1 MTKHYILQLDP
12 SAKYEWDRCSLR
24 DPITADR
31 PGFAELI
38 AQAVG
43 EQPGSYLVAV
53 KIEVQVLEQAAPQS
67 QQEAQREAER
77 GSPSIS
83 EFSPSEFSP
92 SEFSTELPTRAVLH
106 ELVA

>member
-43 EQPGSYLVAV
+43 EQPGSYLVSV

-67 QQEAQREAER
+67 QRE
-77 GSPSIS
+77 PQLPPMS
-83 EFSPSEFSP
+83 EFSS
-92 SEFSTELPTRAVLH
+92 ELPTRAPVLQG
-106 ELVA
+106 LVA

>member
-12 SAKYEWDRCSLR
+12 NAKYEWDRCSLR

-31 PGFAELI
+31 PGFAELV

-43 EQPGSYLVAV
+43 EQPGSYLVSV

-67 QQEAQREAER
+67 QLI
-77 GSPSIS
+77 P
-83 EFSPSEFSP
+83 PM
-92 SEFSTELPTRAVLH
+92 TELPSELPSRVPQFQG
-106 ELVA
+106 LVA

>member
-43 EQPGSYLVAV
+43 EQPGSYLVSV

-67 QQEAQREAER
+67 QRETQL
-77 GSPSIS
+77 PPIS
-83 EFSPSEFSP
+83 
-92 SEFSTELPTRAVLH
+92 ELPTHAPVLQGM
-106 ELVA
+106 VA

>member
-43 EQPGSYLVAV
+43 EQPGSYLVSV

-67 QQEAQREAER
+67 QCETQL
-77 GSPSIS
+77 PPIS
-83 EFSPSEFSP
+83 
-92 SEFSTELPTRAVLH
+92 ELPTHVPVLQGM
-106 ELVA
+106 VA

>member
-12 SAKYEWDRCSLR
+12 NAKYEWDRCSLR

-43 EQPGSYLVAV
+43 EQPGSYLVSV
-53 KIEVQVLEQAAPQS
+53 KIEVQVLEQTAPQS
-67 QQEAQREAER
+67 QLI
-77 GSPSIS
+77 P
-83 EFSPSEFSP
+83 PTL
-92 SEFSTELPTRAVLH
+92 TELPSELTARVPQ
-106 ELVA
+106 LVA

>member
-1 MTKHYILQLDP
+1 MTKHYILHLDP

-31 PGFAELI
+31 PNFAELI

-53 KIEVQVLEQAAPQS
+53 NIEVQVLEQAAPQP
-67 QQEAQREAER
+67 ELVHPVMA
-77 GSPSIS
+77 
-83 EFSPSEFSP
+83 
-92 SEFSTELPTRAVLH
+92 ELPTRAPMPQLQ

>member
-12 SAKYEWDRCSLR
+12 NAKYEWDRCSLR

-43 EQPGSYLVAV
+43 EQPGSYLVSV

-67 QQEAQREAER
+67 QLIPPPMTEL
-77 GSPSIS
+77 PS
-83 EFSPSEFSP
+83 
-92 SEFSTELPTRAVLH
+92 ELPTRVPQFQG
-106 ELVA
+106 LVA

>member
-1 MTKHYILQLDP
+1 MTKHYILHLDP
-12 SAKYEWDRCSLR
+12 AAKYEWDRCSLR

-43 EQPGSYLVAV
+43 DQAGDYLVAV
-53 KIEVQVLEQAAPQS
+53 KIEVEVLEQAAPQS
-67 QQEAQREAER
+67 QAAPPM
-77 GSPSIS
+77 S
-83 EFSPSEFSP
+83 
-92 SEFSTELPTRAVLH
+92 ELPARAPLAQLQ

>member
-53 KIEVQVLEQAAPQS
+53 KIEVEVLEQAAPQTPPAMS
-67 QQEAQREAER
+67 
-77 GSPSIS
+77 
-83 EFSPSEFSP
+83 
-92 SEFSTELPTRAVLH
+92 ELPLRAPMPQLQ

>member
-43 EQPGSYLVAV
+43 EQPGSYLVSV
-53 KIEVQVLEQAAPQS
+53 NIEVQVLEQAAPQS
-67 QQEAQREAER
+67 QREPQLVT
-77 GSPSIS
+77 PSLS
-83 EFSPSEFSP
+83 EF
-92 SEFSTELPTRAVLH
+92 ELPTRAPVLQ

>member
-43 EQPGSYLVAV
+43 EQPGSYLVSV

-67 QQEAQREAER
+67 QREATI
-77 GSPSIS
+77 PPIS
-83 EFSPSEFSP
+83 EFSS
-92 SEFSTELPTRAVLH
+92 ELPTRVPVLQGR
-106 ELVA
+106 VA